1 MGAIGYVFQSPDD
14 PEIPD
19 GDVQEAALQK
29 YARQLGVEIQ
39 YYCYER
45 GSSLRRPFRERLAGA
60 KLLDD
65 LQHGDVLLA
74 GKAEWVLCSAKEG
87 GKLLN
92 QLEKKGVALYCL
104 DLDANISLPQ
114 ERKLMVSDGQS
125 GFTKKLLRS
134 LAACE
139 SSKHGEAIRA
149 AKQEMLKEGKYVGGP
164 IPFGWRVKNGY
175 LAKDK
180 EQQRIIRQIKK
191 WRSDR
196 WSYRDISVKLRD
208 SFAIKLSHEG
218 VRKVLIGDE
227 ARQR

>member
-1 MGAIGYVFQSPDD
+1 MGAIGYIFQSASDS
-14 PEIPD
+14 EIPD
-19 GDVQEAALQK
+19 GTIQENVLEK
-29 YARQLGVEIQ
+29 YARQLGVEIK

-45 GSSLRRPFRERLAGA
+45 GSSLRRPFGERLAGA

-65 LQHGDVLLA
+65 LQHGDVLLT

-104 DLDANISLPQ
+104 DLEANISLPQ
-114 ERKLMVSDGQS
+114 ERKLMVSDGQA

-149 AKQEMLKEGKYVGGP
+149 AKREMLKEGKYVGGP
-164 IPFGWRVKNGY
+164 IPFGWRVTNGY
-175 LAKDK
+175 LTKDK

-196 WSYRDISVKLRD
+196 WSYRDISVKLHD
-208 SFAIKLSHEG
+208 SFGIKLSHEG
-218 VRKVLIGDE
+218 VRKVLKGDE
-227 ARQR
+227 ARQQ

>member
-1 MGAIGYVFQSPDD
+1 MDAIGYVFQSTYES
-14 PEIPD
+14 EIPD
-19 GDVQEAALQK
+19 GDVQEVALK
-29 YARQLGVEIQ
+29 YARQLGMDIQ
-39 YYCYER
+39 YYCYEQ
-45 GSSLRRPFRERLAGA
+45 GASLRKPFHERPAGG
-60 KLLDD
+60 KLFDN
-65 LQHGDVLLA
+65 LQHGNVVIT

-114 ERKLMVSDGQS
+114 ERKLIVSDGQA
-125 GFTKKLLRS
+125 GFAKKLLKS

-149 AKQEMLKEGKYVGGP
+149 AKREMLKEGKYVGGP
-164 IPFGWRVKNGY
+164 IPFGWRVKNGS
-175 LAKDK
+175 LTKDK

-208 SFAIKLSHEG
+208 SFGIKLSHEG